1 MARINL
7 LPWREEQRKER
18 MKQFQTIAGLAAFLM
33 IAIII
38 LVHIRVGGIV
48 ENQIS
53 RNNFLN
59 KEIKTLEKQIAEI
72 KELEKEKS
80 NLLAR
85 MNIIQQLQSSRPQVV
100 HVFDQMVSTIPT
112 GVFLTSIK
120 NNGPSIT
127 FDGFAQSNARVSSYM
142 RNIDDADWLT
152 GPRLDVIKT
161 LNEKGQRI
169 SKFTLVVNQ
178 TTPAAKKAAAE
189 AAEEQEAIQ

>member
-33 IAIII
+33 VAIII

-48 ENQIS
+48 ENQMS
-53 RNNFLN
+53 RNNYLK

-100 HVFDQMVSTIPT
+100 HVFDQIVSTIPA
-112 GVFLTSIK
+112 GVYLTSIK
-120 NNGPSIT
+120 NIGPTIT

-142 RNIDDADWLT
+142 RNINDADWLT
-152 GPRLDVIKT
+152 SPRLDVIKT

-169 SKFTLVVNQ
+169 SQFTLVVKQ

-189 AAEEQEAIQ
+189 QEADQ

>member
-18 MKQFQTIAGLAAFLM
+18 IKQFQTIIALAAFLM
-33 IAIII
+33 IAIIA
-38 LVHIRVGGIV
+38 LVHIRVGGIID
-48 ENQIS
+48 NQIS
-53 RNNFLN
+53 RNTYLN
-59 KEIKTLEKQIAEI
+59 KEIKSLEKQIAEI

-80 NLLAR
+80 KLLAR

-100 HVFDQMVSTIPT
+100 HVFDQMVNTIPT
-112 GVFLTSIK
+112 GVYLTTIK
-120 NNGPSIT
+120 NTGPSIT
-127 FDGFAQSNARVSSYM
+127 FNGFAQSNARVSSYM

-152 GPRLDVIKT
+152 APRLNVIKT

-169 SKFTLVVNQ
+169 SQFTLVVNQ

-189 AAEEQEAIQ
+189 AAEREAIQ

>member
-18 MKQFQTIAGLAAFLM
+18 MKQFQTIAALAAFLM
-33 IAIII
+33 VAIII
-38 LVHIRVGGIV
+38 LVHIQVGGIV
-48 ENQIS
+48 DNQVS
-53 RNNFLN
+53 RNNYLK

-100 HVFDQMVSTIPT
+100 HVFDQMVSTIPA
-112 GVFLTSIK
+112 GVFLTTIK
-120 NNGPSIT
+120 NVGPSIT

-178 TTPAAKKAAAE
+178 TTPTAKKAAAE
-189 AAEEQEAIQ
+189 AAEEQEAVQ

>member
-33 IAIII
+33 VAIII

-48 ENQIS
+48 ENQVS
-53 RNNFLN
+53 RNNYLK

-85 MNIIQQLQSSRPQVV
+85 MNIIQELQSSRPQVV
-100 HVFDQMVSTIPT
+100 HVFDQMVSTIPA

-120 NNGPSIT
+120 NLGPSIT

-169 SKFTLVVNQ
+169 SQFTLVVNQ

-189 AAEEQEAIQ
+189 AAEQEDVQ

>member
-18 MKQFQTIAGLAAFLM
+18 MKQFQTIAALAVFLM
-33 IAIII
+33 ISIII
-38 LVHIRVGGIV
+38 LVHIRVGGII
-48 ENQIS
+48 ENQVS
-53 RNNFLN
+53 RNTYLQ

-100 HVFDQMVSTIPT
+100 HVFDQMVSTMPS

-120 NNGPSIT
+120 NIGPSIT

-142 RNIDDADWLT
+142 RNINDADWLT
-152 GPRLDVIKT
+152 SPRLDVIKT
-161 LNEKGQRI
+161 INEKGQRI
-169 SKFTLVVNQ
+169 SQFTLVVKQ
-178 TTPAAKKAAAE
+178 TTPAAKKAAAAE
-189 AAEEQEAIQ
+189 AAEQEAIQ

>member
-48 ENQIS
+48 DNQVS
-53 RNNFLN
+53 RNNYLK
-59 KEIKTLEKQIAEI
+59 KEIKTLEKQITEI

-85 MNIIQQLQSSRPQVV
+85 MNIIQELQSSRPQVV
-100 HVFDQMVSTIPT
+100 HVFDQMVSTIPA

-120 NNGPSIT
+120 NLGPSIT

-169 SKFTLVVNQ
+169 SQFTLVVNQ

-189 AAEEQEAIQ
+189 AAEQEDVQ